1 MNKCK
6 EPDIKKSVKELFND
20 PKVNK
25 NFDKIFQN
33 KRRWLPSISPE
44 EIEQWQEI
52 INKKARKTFSDPM
65 FQANLK
71 IPTLTKVLKLVKQE

>member
-52 INKKARKTFSDPM
+52 INKKARKTFSDPT